1 MRCWSCEACW
11 PWTKRQTK
19 RGHVPGERP
28 TWARSHPLQSSPV
41 YLELPNP
48 ATCRVPEEEGTQV
61 WRAEKGF
68 RAHVADAVAL
78 QVQLLQGLG

>member
-1 MRCWSCEACW
+1 MR
-11 PWTKRQTK
+11 P
-19 RGHVPGERP
+19 
-28 TWARSHPLQSSPV
+28 SHSPQPCPV

-48 ATCRVPEEEGTQV
+48 ATCRVPEEEGTQA
-61 WRAEKGF
+61 WCAEKGF